1 MRAKR
6 IGNIGLLR
14 IENDNYKWEISCY
27 YKNPYYNKK
36 DECIVTPL
44 GEHLWNGV
52 GIDEKL
58 FEEEELRYVIAHVTK
73 SKEPDIVSVINR
85 PWKLDEEDEKSFKE
99 IINYIYKDIE

>member
-14 IENDNYKWEISCY
+14 IENDKYKWEISCY

-36 DECIVTPL
+36 DECVLTPL
-44 GEHLWNGV
+44 GTYCWNGV

-58 FEEEELRYVIAHVTK
+58 FEEKELRYVIAHVTK
-73 SKEPDIVSVINR
+73 DKEPDIISVINR
-85 PWKLDEEDEKSFKE
+85 PWKLNEEDEKSFKE